1 MAEPKWQL
9 YRFDKHFPY
18 RYHSNIPFRIKGQI
32 CFCKEWAGFN
42 LDPNR
47 KSFAFPVC
55 KICDKL
61 MHYTIF
67 QCIGCVQPTS
77 AESERVFSTG
87 SLTVSDLR
95 KCLSAEHVDALIFLK
110 RNIGDLGWQN
120 ADEWIPAVRA
130 GFTNEDA
137 VAAAMRS

>member
-67 QCIGCVQPTS
+67 QCIGCGEVFVKNFKHTAFCPLDPQCWDCLQDPYVCRHIVERSFDNYTQEPLVKTRKIS
-77 AESERVFSTG
+77 AEE
-87 SLTVSDLR
+87 LANLDI
-95 KCLSAEHVDALIFLK
+95 ED
-110 RNIGDLGWQN
+110 
-120 ADEWIPAVRA
+120 
-130 GFTNEDA
+130 FTI
-137 VAAAMRS
+137 S